1 MIKIIQLLDYTRRL
15 KEFRV
20 LDMRRRQDSKR
31 SERKRNCEQCGAIP
45 RSEGTGG
52 ARPSRRIL
60 STMSRGGSKG
70 QPTATKKLKSTENIA
85 V

>member
-1 MIKIIQLLDYTRRL
+1 MLNRKL

-20 LDMRRRQDSKR
+20 LDMRRRKDSKR

-60 STMSRGGSKG
+60 SPQSL
-70 QPTATKKLKSTENIA
+70 LKILKARPPRKIQYEHELNRLKI
-85 V
+85 